1 MIPPNEYV
9 HEEFLMDLGFTLDI
23 HNNMWIKTD
32 KMGTCVL
39 KYNITFEELAQEI
52 NAMMVGVYD
61 YGVKNGRNSLRTDI
75 NKLMSQE

>member
-1 MIPPNEYV
+1 
-9 HEEFLMDLGFTLDI
+9 
-23 HNNMWIKTD
+23 
-32 KMGTCVL
+32 
-39 KYNITFEELAQEI
+39 LAQEI